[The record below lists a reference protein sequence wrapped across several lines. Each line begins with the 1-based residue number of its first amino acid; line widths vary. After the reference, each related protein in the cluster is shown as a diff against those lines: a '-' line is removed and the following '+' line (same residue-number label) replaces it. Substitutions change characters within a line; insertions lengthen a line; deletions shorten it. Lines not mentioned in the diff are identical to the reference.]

1 VPISR
6 SETGRV
12 EAFSDGV
19 FAIVITL
26 LILGIQVPEART
38 SDAELWRALRAL
50 VPAIAAWVVSFA
62 FVLVFWVAH
71 HYLFAQLASVNRGLL
86 WLNGLL
92 LLCIAFTP
100 FPTAL
105 QARYLGSPPATFLL
119 SLAMFLSAASFSL
132 LRWYSSFGPALM
144 KPSVTMRERRSGM
157 RRSLIGPALYGV
169 ATLTSFR
176 FIWVSL
182 AVQVIVP
189 CVFVMPGRVDVV
201 GETQ

>member
-1 VPISR
+1 MPTSR

-26 LILGIQVPEART
+26 LILGIQVPDAHH
-38 SDAELWRALRAL
+38 SDAELWRALRGL
-50 VPAIAAWVVSFA
+50 VPAIAGWIVSFA

-71 HYLFAQLASVNRGLL
+71 HYLFAQLTKVNRGLL

-105 QARYLGSPPATFLL
+105 QAHYLGRPPAAFLL
-119 SLAMFLSAASFSL
+119 SLAMLLSAAGFSL
-132 LRWYSSFGPALM
+132 LRWYASFVADLM
-144 KPSVTMRERRSGM
+144 KSSVTMRERRSGM

-176 FIWVSL
+176 FTWISL
-182 AVQVIVP
+182 AIQVIVP
-189 CVFVMPGRVDVV
+189 LVFFMPSRVDV
-201 GETQ
+201 GEEP

>member
-1 VPISR
+1 MSISR

-38 SDAELWRALRAL
+38 SDADLWRALRGL
-50 VPAIAAWVVSFA
+50 VPVIAGWVVSFA

-71 HYLFAQLASVNRGLL
+71 HYLFAQLAHVNRGLL

-105 QARYLGSPPATFLL
+105 QARYLGMPPAAFLL
-119 SLAMFLSAASFSL
+119 SVAMFLSAASFSL
-132 LRWYSSFGPALM
+132 LRWYASFADLM
-144 KPSVTMRERRSGM
+144 TSSVTMRERRSGM
-157 RRSLIGPALYGV
+157 RRSLIGPTLYGV

-176 FIWVSL
+176 VPWVSL
-182 AVQVIVP
+182 AIQVIVP
-189 CVFVMPGRVDVV
+189 LVFVMPSRVDVG
-201 GETQ
+201 GETL